1 MASEKKMVLNDS
13 VPVSLLTVR
22 MIMQGKEVGSI
33 IGKKGD
39 NIKKFREDSGAK
51 INISDGSCP
60 ERIVTV
66 TGTTECIH
74 KAFTMICKKFEEDLQ
89 NTPTVPKPPVT
100 LQLSILFQDLQNTP
114 TVPKPPVTLRLVV
127 PASQCGSLIGKGGS
141 KIKEIRETTGAS
153 IQVASE
159 MLPNSTERAV
169 TVSGTADAITLCIQ
183 NICSIMLESPP
194 KGATIQYRPK
204 PVVPP
209 VIFAGGQAYT
219 VPGQMQGVQASE
231 KERLGIPKMEL
242 SKLHQ
247 LSLGQPIPII
257 PCTSPQLIQA
267 SEMHNIQTSCQQYCP
282 RFMTSLTSQS
292 TMPGL
297 PHMAAAYPRATNTV
311 PQALPAQ
318 PQQQQTTTEMAIP
331 NDLIGC
337 IIGRGGQKIN
347 EIRQMSGAMIKI
359 SNAEEGAP
367 DRKVTI
373 TGTPE
378 TIGLAQYLINTSM
391 ELHKTLTLDPSSS
404 TQNTTPTLT
413 SVQSQHAPMAIPI
426 SQLAMKP
433 MIVGYNGL
441 NGIAGLNGISHGLNG
456 LSVPIMDSVAAA
468 NQKNLTT
475 KMRVGLTSVRAE
487 PKFSPY

>member
-74 KAFTMICKKFEEDLQ
+74 KAFTMICKKFEE
-89 NTPTVPKPPVT
+89 
-100 LQLSILFQDLQNTP
+100 DLQNTP

-231 KERLGIPKMEL
+231 LT
-242 SKLHQ
+242 KLHQ

-257 PCTSPQLIQA
+257 PCTSPQLIPVSSVA
-267 SEMHNIQTSCQQYCP
+267 
-282 RFMTSLTSQS
+282 

-433 MIVGYNGL
+433 FPIVGYNGI
-441 NGIAGLNGISHGLNG
+441 NGIAGLNGINGLNG
-456 LSVPIMDSVAAA
+456 LNVPVIDSVAAA

-475 KMRVGLTSVRAE
+475 KMRVGLTAVRAD

>member
-1 MASEKKMVLNDS
+1 MATETKMVLNDGAPS
-13 VPVSLLTVR
+13 SMLTVR

-39 NIKKFREDSGAK
+39 NIKRFREDSGAK

-66 TGTTECIH
+66 TGSTECIH
-74 KAFTMICKKFEEDLQ
+74 KAFTMICKKFEEVNDLQ
-89 NTPTVPKPPVT
+89 NTP
-100 LQLSILFQDLQNTP
+100 S
-114 TVPKPPVTLRLVV
+114 VPKPPVTLRLVV

-169 TVSGTADAITLCIQ
+169 TVSGTADAITMCIQ
-183 NICSIMLESPP
+183 NICNIMLESPP

-219 VPGQMQGVQASE
+219 VQGQIP
-231 KERLGIPKMEL
+231 GIPPAEL

-247 LSLGQPIPII
+247 LTLGHQAIPLI
-257 PCTSPQLIQA
+257 PTSPQIIQG
-267 SEMHNIQTSCQQYCP
+267 NIP
-282 RFMTSLTSQS
+282 VPG
-292 TMPGL
+292 MP
-297 PHMAAAYPRATNTV
+297 PMAAYPRPNAAAIPAA
-311 PQALPAQ
+311 PQQQQ
-318 PQQQQTTTEMAIP
+318 PPQQQTTTEMAIP

-347 EIRQMSGAMIKI
+347 EIRQMSGAVIKI
-359 SNAEEGAP
+359 ANAEEGAP

-378 TIGLAQYLINTSM
+378 TISMAQYLINTSM
-391 ELHKTLTLDPSSS
+391 ELHKTLTLDPSSTLPTS
-404 TQNTTPTLT
+404 AQNLAT
-413 SVQSQHAPMAIPI
+413 SVQSHHASMAIPLN
-426 SQLAMKP
+426 QLAVKP
-433 MIVGYNGL
+433 MPILGYNHIGM
-441 NGIAGLNGISHGLNG
+441 
-456 LSVPIMDSVAAA
+456 MDSVNAAA
-468 NQKNLTT
+468 VAAAAASQKNFTA
-475 KMRVGLTSVRAE
+475 KMRVGVAALRTDA
-487 PKFSPY
+487 KFSPY

>member
-1 MASEKKMVLNDS
+1 MATDRKMVQNDS
-13 VPVSLLTVR
+13 IPSSMLTVR

-60 ERIVTV
+60 ERIVTI
-66 TGTTECIH
+66 TGSTDSIY

-89 NTPTVPKPPVT
+89 
-100 LQLSILFQDLQNTP
+100 QTP

-141 KIKEIRETTGAS
+141 KIKEIRENTGAS

-169 TVSGTADAITLCIQ
+169 TISGTADAITECIR
-183 NICSIMLESPP
+183 NICNIMLESPP
-194 KGATIQYRPK
+194 KGATIPYRPK
-204 PVVPP
+204 PAIPP

-219 VPGQMQGVQASE
+219 IQGQMAMPST
-231 KERLGIPKMEL
+231 PEL

-247 LSLGQPIPII
+247 LSLGQAVPLMPAVAQTMLPGEDTHWI
-257 PCTSPQLIQA
+257 LILLILEA
-267 SEMHNIQTSCQQYCP
+267 VRLLINA
-282 RFMTSLTSQS
+282 
-292 TMPGL
+292 PGL
-297 PHMAAAYPRATNTV
+297 TAINFPR
-311 PQALPAQ
+311 PANPAVQ
-318 PQQQQTTTEMAIP
+318 NSQQTHEMNIP

-347 EIRQMSGAMIKI
+347 EIRQLSGANIKI
-359 SNAEEGAP
+359 SNAEEGSP

-378 TIGLAQYLINTSM
+378 TIGLAQYLINT
-391 ELHKTLTLDPSSS
+391 
-404 TQNTTPTLT
+404 
-413 SVQSQHAPMAIPI
+413 
-426 SQLAMKP
+426 
-433 MIVGYNGL
+433 
-441 NGIAGLNGISHGLNG
+441 
-456 LSVPIMDSVAAA
+456 
-468 NQKNLTT
+468 
-475 KMRVGLTSVRAE
+475 R
-487 PKFSPY
+487 

>member
-89 NTPTVPKPPVT
+89 NTLTVPKPPVT

-231 KERLGIPKMEL
+231 L

-267 SEMHNIQTSCQQYCP
+267 
-282 RFMTSLTSQS
+282 

>member
-1 MASEKKMVLNDS
+1 MASEKKMVLNDN

-100 LQLSILFQDLQNTP
+100 L
-114 TVPKPPVTLRLVV
+114 RLVV

-183 NICSIMLESPP
+183 NICSIMLEL
-194 KGATIQYRPK
+194 T
-204 PVVPP
+204 
-209 VIFAGGQAYT
+209 
-219 VPGQMQGVQASE
+219 
-231 KERLGIPKMEL
+231 
-242 SKLHQ
+242 KLHQ

-267 SEMHNIQTSCQQYCP
+267 
-282 RFMTSLTSQS
+282 

-297 PHMAAAYPRATNTV
+297 PHMAAAYPRATNTM

-426 SQLAMKP
+426 NQLAMKP
-433 MIVGYNGL
+433 IPLIGYNGL
-441 NGIAGLNGISHGLNG
+441 SGIAGLNGINGLNG
-456 LSVPIMDSVAAA
+456 LNVPVIDSVAAA

-475 KMRVGLTSVRAE
+475 KMRVGLTSVRAD

>member
-1 MASEKKMVLNDS
+1 MATDINNMVQNDNS
-13 VPVSLLTVR
+13 PPTMLTVR

-66 TGTTECIH
+66 TGTTDCIN
-74 KAFTMICKKFEEDLQ
+74 KAFTFICKKFEEDLQ
-89 NTPTVPKPPVT
+89 NAFV
-100 LQLSILFQDLQNTP
+100 LQDLQNTP

-141 KIKEIRETTGAS
+141 KIKEIRETTGAQ

-169 TVSGTADAITLCIQ
+169 TVSGTADAITACIQ
-183 NICSIMLESPP
+183 NICNIMLESPP

-209 VIFAGGQAYT
+209 VIFTGGQAYT
-219 VPGQMQGVQASE
+219 VPGGQ
-231 KERLGIPKMEL
+231 IPLTIPEMN
-242 SKLHQ
+242 KLHQ
-247 LSLGQPIPII
+247 ISLQQGIPII
-257 PCTSPQLIQA
+257 P
-267 SEMHNIQTSCQQYCP
+267 
-282 RFMTSLTSQS
+282 TSQPLLP
-292 TMPGL
+292 MQHAPGI
-297 PHMAAAYPRATNTV
+297 PVAYRHASPAAIPQNT
-311 PQALPAQ
+311 
-318 PQQQQTTTEMAIP
+318 QQTHEISIP

-359 SNAEEGAP
+359 SNAEEGSP

-373 TGTPE
+373 TGTIE

-391 ELHKTLTLDPSSS
+391 ELHKNLTLDP
-404 TQNTTPTLT
+404 TTSNIPTTSASPLT
-413 SVQSQHAPMAIPI
+413 SVVQSPQQLQASPYAITLN
-426 SQLAMKP
+426 QLAMNSMNSMNSMNMNAMNMNSMNMNSMNMNAMNMNALKQMP
-433 MIVGYNGL
+433 AVPYQLGQYFGMIDTVGQAPVQQN
-441 NGIAGLNGISHGLNG
+441 
-456 LSVPIMDSVAAA
+456 
-468 NQKNLTT
+468 
-475 KMRVGLTSVRAE
+475 KMRVGVAANAMLTERKKIA
-487 PKFSPY
+487 PY

>member
-74 KAFTMICKKFEEDLQ
+74 KAFTMICKKFEE
-89 NTPTVPKPPVT
+89 
-100 LQLSILFQDLQNTP
+100 DLQNTP

-231 KERLGIPKMEL
+231 L

-267 SEMHNIQTSCQQYCP
+267 
-282 RFMTSLTSQS
+282 

-297 PHMAAAYPRATNTV
+297 PHMAAAYPRATNTM

-456 LSVPIMDSVAAA
+456 LSVPIMESVAAA

>member
-1 MASEKKMVLNDS
+1 MATDKTMVQTDS
-13 VPVSLLTVR
+13 TPTTMLTVR

-60 ERIVTV
+60 ERIVTI
-66 TGTTECIH
+66 TGSTECIH
-74 KAFTMICKKFEEDLQ
+74 KAFTMICKKFEEVSGG
-89 NTPTVPKPPVT
+89 PY
-100 LQLSILFQDLQNTP
+100 QDLQNTP

-169 TVSGTADAITLCIQ
+169 TVSGTADAITQCIR
-183 NICSIMLESPP
+183 NICNIMLESPP

-219 VPGQMQGVQASE
+219 VQQGQIGLQAPEFRQVPEHAESHSQITQQSQYN
-231 KERLGIPKMEL
+231 KL

-247 LSLGQPIPII
+247 LSLGQAIPLI
-257 PCTSPQLIQA
+257 PQS
-267 SEMHNIQTSCQQYCP
+267 QTIMP
-282 RFMTSLTSQS
+282 VDHRMIPAMTAQGI
-292 TMPGL
+292 PA
-297 PHMAAAYPRATNTV
+297 MAYQRPNNTAI
-311 PQALPAQ
+311 PNSHH
-318 PQQQQTTTEMAIP
+318 QQQSHEMAIP

-347 EIRQMSGAMIKI
+347 EIRQMSGAIIKI
-359 SNAEEGAP
+359 SNAEDGAA

-373 TGTPE
+373 TGSPE

-391 ELHKTLTLDPSSS
+391 EMHKNLTLDPTTSTPTSSA
-404 TQNTTPTLT
+404 TLT
-413 SVQSQHAPMAIPI
+413 SVQSHHAPLAIPLN
-426 SQLAMKP
+426 QLAMKP
-433 MIVGYNGL
+433 MPLLGL
-441 NGIAGLNGISHGLNG
+441 NIGM
-456 LSVPIMDSVAAA
+456 MDSAAAAAAA
-468 NQKNLTT
+468 NQKNFTA
-475 KMRVGLTSVRAE
+475 KMRVGVATNALRGDRM
-487 PKFSPY
+487 KFAPY

>member
-1 MASEKKMVLNDS
+1 MATDKTMVQTDS
-13 VPVSLLTVR
+13 TPTTMLTVR

-60 ERIVTV
+60 ERIVTI
-66 TGTTECIH
+66 TGSTECIH
-74 KAFTMICKKFEEDLQ
+74 KAFTMICKKFEEVSGG
-89 NTPTVPKPPVT
+89 PY
-100 LQLSILFQDLQNTP
+100 QDLQNTP

-169 TVSGTADAITLCIQ
+169 TVSGTADAITQCIR
-183 NICSIMLESPP
+183 NICNIMLESPP

-219 VPGQMQGVQASE
+219 VQQGQIGLQAPEFRQVPEHAESHSQITQQSQYN
-231 KERLGIPKMEL
+231 KL

-247 LSLGQPIPII
+247 LSLGQAIPLI
-257 PCTSPQLIQA
+257 PQS
-267 SEMHNIQTSCQQYCP
+267 QTIMP
-282 RFMTSLTSQS
+282 DHRMIPAMTAQGI
-292 TMPGL
+292 PA
-297 PHMAAAYPRATNTV
+297 MAYQRPNNTAI
-311 PQALPAQ
+311 PNSHH
-318 PQQQQTTTEMAIP
+318 QQQSHEMAIP

-347 EIRQMSGAMIKI
+347 EIRQMSGAIIKI
-359 SNAEEGAP
+359 SNAEDGAA

-373 TGTPE
+373 TGSPE

-391 ELHKTLTLDPSSS
+391 EMHKNLTLDPTTSTPTSSA
-404 TQNTTPTLT
+404 TLT
-413 SVQSQHAPMAIPI
+413 SVQSHHAPLAIPLN
-426 SQLAMKP
+426 QLAMKP
-433 MIVGYNGL
+433 MPLLGL
-441 NGIAGLNGISHGLNG
+441 NIGM
-456 LSVPIMDSVAAA
+456 MDSAAAAAAA
-468 NQKNLTT
+468 NQKNFTA
-475 KMRVGLTSVRAE
+475 KMRVGVATNALRGDRM
-487 PKFSPY
+487 KFAPY

>member
-1 MASEKKMVLNDS
+1 MATDKTMVQTETT
-13 VPVSLLTVR
+13 PTTMLTVR

-60 ERIVTV
+60 ERIVTI
-66 TGTTECIH
+66 TGSTECIH
-74 KAFTMICKKFEEDLQ
+74 KAFTMICKKFEEVSGG
-89 NTPTVPKPPVT
+89 PY
-100 LQLSILFQDLQNTP
+100 QDLQNTP

-169 TVSGTADAITLCIQ
+169 TVSGTADAITQCIR
-183 NICSIMLESPP
+183 NICNIMLESPP

-219 VPGQMQGVQASE
+219 VQQGQIGLPAPEFRPVPENAESHSQ
-231 KERLGIPKMEL
+231 L

-247 LSLGQPIPII
+247 LSLGQAIPLI
-257 PCTSPQLIQA
+257 PQS
-267 SEMHNIQTSCQQYCP
+267 QTILP
-282 RFMTSLTSQS
+282 DHRMIPAMTA
-292 TMPGL
+292 PGI
-297 PHMAAAYPRATNTV
+297 PAMAYQRPNNTAI
-311 PQALPAQ
+311 PNSHH
-318 PQQQQTTTEMAIP
+318 QQQSHEMAIP

-347 EIRQMSGAMIKI
+347 EIRQMSGAIIKI
-359 SNAEEGAP
+359 SNAEDGAA

-391 ELHKTLTLDPSSS
+391 EMHKNLTLDPTTSTPTSSA
-404 TQNTTPTLT
+404 TLT
-413 SVQSQHAPMAIPI
+413 SVQSHHAPLAIPLN
-426 SQLAMKP
+426 QLAMKP
-433 MIVGYNGL
+433 MPLLGL
-441 NGIAGLNGISHGLNG
+441 NIGM
-456 LSVPIMDSVAAA
+456 MDSAAA
-468 NQKNLTT
+468 AAAASQKNFTA
-475 KMRVGLTSVRAE
+475 KMRVGVATNALRGDRM
-487 PKFSPY
+487 KFAPY

>member
-74 KAFTMICKKFEEDLQ
+74 KAFTMICKKFEE
-89 NTPTVPKPPVT
+89 
-100 LQLSILFQDLQNTP
+100 DLQNTP

>member
-74 KAFTMICKKFEEDLQ
+74 KAFTMICKKFEE
-89 NTPTVPKPPVT
+89 
-100 LQLSILFQDLQNTP
+100 DLQNTP

-297 PHMAAAYPRATNTV
+297 PHMAAAYPRATNTM

-456 LSVPIMDSVAAA
+456 LSVPIMESVAAA

>member
-1 MASEKKMVLNDS
+1 MATDKTMVQTDS
-13 VPVSLLTVR
+13 TPTTMLTVR

-60 ERIVTV
+60 ERIVTI
-66 TGTTECIH
+66 TGSTECIH
-74 KAFTMICKKFEEDLQ
+74 KAFTMICKKFEEVSGG
-89 NTPTVPKPPVT
+89 PY
-100 LQLSILFQDLQNTP
+100 QDLQNTP

-169 TVSGTADAITLCIQ
+169 TVSGTADAITQCIR
-183 NICSIMLESPP
+183 NICNIMLESPP

-219 VPGQMQGVQASE
+219 VQQGQIGLQAPEFRQVPEHAESHSQ
-231 KERLGIPKMEL
+231 L

-247 LSLGQPIPII
+247 LSLGQAIPLI
-257 PCTSPQLIQA
+257 PQS
-267 SEMHNIQTSCQQYCP
+267 QTIMP
-282 RFMTSLTSQS
+282 VDHRMIPAMTAQGI
-292 TMPGL
+292 PA
-297 PHMAAAYPRATNTV
+297 MAYQRPNNTAI
-311 PQALPAQ
+311 PNSHH
-318 PQQQQTTTEMAIP
+318 QQQSHEMAIP

-347 EIRQMSGAMIKI
+347 EIRQMSGAIIKI
-359 SNAEEGAP
+359 SNAEDGAA

-373 TGTPE
+373 TGSPE

-391 ELHKTLTLDPSSS
+391 EMHKNLTLDPTTSTPTSSA
-404 TQNTTPTLT
+404 TLT
-413 SVQSQHAPMAIPI
+413 SVQSHHAPLAIPLN
-426 SQLAMKP
+426 QLAMKP
-433 MIVGYNGL
+433 MPLLGL
-441 NGIAGLNGISHGLNG
+441 NIGM
-456 LSVPIMDSVAAA
+456 MDSAAAAAAA
-468 NQKNLTT
+468 NQKNFTA
-475 KMRVGLTSVRAE
+475 KMRVGVATNALRGDRM
-487 PKFSPY
+487 KFAPY

>member
-1 MASEKKMVLNDS
+1 MATDKTMVQTDS
-13 VPVSLLTVR
+13 TPTTMLTVR

-60 ERIVTV
+60 ERIVTI
-66 TGTTECIH
+66 TGSTECIH
-74 KAFTMICKKFEEDLQ
+74 KAFTMICKKFEEVSGG
-89 NTPTVPKPPVT
+89 PY
-100 LQLSILFQDLQNTP
+100 QDLQNTP

-169 TVSGTADAITLCIQ
+169 TVSGTADAITQCIR
-183 NICSIMLESPP
+183 NICNIMLESPP

-219 VPGQMQGVQASE
+219 VQQGQIGLQAPEITQQSQYN
-231 KERLGIPKMEL
+231 KL

-247 LSLGQPIPII
+247 LSLGQAIPLI
-257 PCTSPQLIQA
+257 PQS
-267 SEMHNIQTSCQQYCP
+267 QTIMP
-282 RFMTSLTSQS
+282 VDHRMIPAMTAQGI
-292 TMPGL
+292 PA
-297 PHMAAAYPRATNTV
+297 MAYQRPNNTAI
-311 PQALPAQ
+311 PNSHH
-318 PQQQQTTTEMAIP
+318 QQQSHEMAIP

-347 EIRQMSGAMIKI
+347 EIRQMSGAIIKI
-359 SNAEEGAP
+359 SNAEDGAA

-373 TGTPE
+373 TGSPE

-391 ELHKTLTLDPSSS
+391 EMHKNLTLDPTTSTPTSSA
-404 TQNTTPTLT
+404 TLT
-413 SVQSQHAPMAIPI
+413 SVQSHHAPLAIPLN
-426 SQLAMKP
+426 QLAMKP
-433 MIVGYNGL
+433 MPLLGL
-441 NGIAGLNGISHGLNG
+441 NIGM
-456 LSVPIMDSVAAA
+456 MDSAAAAAAA
-468 NQKNLTT
+468 NQKNFTA
-475 KMRVGLTSVRAE
+475 KMRVGVATNALRGDRM
-487 PKFSPY
+487 KFAPY